1 MAQKPKSIIKVTL
14 FAFTSLMMWAL
25 LYTGFNTNDG
35 EFTHSVLSGVLLV
48 VPVLILNFIGSRIFM
63 QTMQQQN
70 REAIA
75 NEQGK

>member
-1 MAQKPKSIIKVTL
+1 MTQKLKSIIKVTL
-14 FAFTSLMMWAL
+14 FAFTSLIMWAL
-25 LYTGFNTNDG
+25 LYTRFNTIDG
-35 EFTHSVLSGVLLV
+35 VFTHSVLSGVLLV
-48 VPVLILNFIGSRIFM
+48 VPVLILNFIGSGIFM